1 MAEGKYEKYFIKYG
15 ITTPKVEDG
24 RPILAR
30 VDDAVAKGSNFYLV
44 HWVAPGFGDNLGDY
58 PYAGHPPHIHKT
70 AELLMHIGGN
80 PDDPMDLG
88 AEVEMHM
95 GPELER
101 HTFTESTVI
110 YIPPNFI
117 HSPWRPLKVDR
128 PFLFIEVNQG
138 PEHTEKFYPQL
149 LPKEARDKIDW
160 SRWPDKGF

>member
-1 MAEGKYEKYFIKYG
+1 MAEGKYDKYFVTYG
-15 ITTPKVEDG
+15 VTTPKVDDP

-30 VDDAVAKGSNFYLV
+30 IDNSVAKGCHFYLV
-44 HWVAPGFGDNLGDY
+44 HWVAPGFADMLGDY
-58 PYAGHPPHIHKT
+58 EYAGHPPHIHKD

-88 AEVEMHM
+88 AEVEMYM

-101 HTFTESTVI
+101 HVITQSTII
-110 YIPPNFI
+110 YVPPNFI
-117 HSPWRPLKVDR
+117 HAPWRPLRVDR

-138 PEHTEKFYPQL
+138 PSHTEKFYPQL

-160 SRWPDKGF
+160 SMWPDKGF